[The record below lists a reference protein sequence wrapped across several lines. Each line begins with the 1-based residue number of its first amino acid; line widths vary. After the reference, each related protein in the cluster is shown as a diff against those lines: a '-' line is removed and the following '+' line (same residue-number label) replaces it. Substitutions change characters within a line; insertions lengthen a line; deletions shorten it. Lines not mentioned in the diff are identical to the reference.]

1 MEYGYK
7 YLREIA
13 WLMQLKLRLVTEE
26 EKSSRR
32 KIESGIEETKKAL
45 QEFFEKERIQKQFV
59 PLGYMLERMQWD
71 EFEVHVLYL
80 LIAAEVDEGFLAAC
94 AQFHGNSAAAYV
106 TPLLAKA
113 TFGKVLDGSS
123 LYHYLSQESRLG
135 QLILE
140 KSREVKNQFLN
151 PIMLRERMRAF
162 LFEGTIDYPPYEAF
176 LSIKP
181 PKKELPFLHDKTVL
195 GQIYKIIKNYHY
207 EKCLILCIQGEK
219 GAGKKLTLQYA
230 ARFLN
235 QPLVQFKA
243 DQLSTETEKAEWQIN
258 SLLQECRLWQG
269 IPVLL
274 HLGEETN
281 PLLYEKLASSCRL
294 VFAVSREHI
303 NSRAV
308 EGAVFFTLHM
318 NESKVSASQKVWIKQ
333 AERYDIEAG
342 VETALMA
349 EKFQLS
355 AGMIQEAMEI
365 AWLCAVRDGRRQ
377 ISQADLDRGC
387 YTLLEDRM
395 GKRAVRIKP
404 AFTFDQLVLPAKQK
418 DRLREACSQKKFQHK
433 VYGEWGFEALN
444 VYGIGLSMVF
454 YGPPGT
460 GKTMA
465 AQVIARELGLE
476 LYKVELTSIYSK
488 YIGETEK
495 NLDAI
500 FEQARRSQIIL
511 FFDEAD
517 ILFSKRTEIKDS
529 HDKYSN
535 MEAAYLLQKMEAY
548 EGVTILAT
556 NYVENFDPAFNRR
569 IKFMVNFPFP
579 EEEQRR
585 QIWKNAIP
593 KKTPHEEIDFEFLST
608 FHLSGAQ
615 IKNIVLAA
623 AFRAASGDVRL
634 GMEQLV
640 PALKNEY
647 EKNGRMLQNNE
658 MREYAICIK
667 DDEYRNRGLF
677 NFE

>member
-1 MEYGYK
+1 MECEYR

-13 WLMQLKLRLVTEE
+13 WLMQLKLRLVAEE
-26 EKSSRR
+26 EKSGRR
-32 KIESGIEETKKAL
+32 KIESSIEETKKAL
-45 QEFFEKERIQKQFV
+45 QEFFQKERIQKQFV
-59 PLGYMLERMQWD
+59 PLGYILERMQWD
-71 EFEVHVLYL
+71 EFEVHILYL

-113 TFGKVLDGSS
+113 TFGKALDGSS
-123 LYHYLSQESRLG
+123 LYHYLSQESNLG
-135 QLILE
+135 QLIVE
-140 KSREVKNQFLN
+140 KSRDTKNQFLN
-151 PIMLRERMRAF
+151 PITLRERMRAF
-162 LFEGTIDYPPYEAF
+162 LFNGSIDYPPYEAF
-176 LSIKP
+176 LSIKL
-181 PKKELPFLHDKTVL
+181 PKKELPFLYDKTVL
-195 GQIYKIIKNYHY
+195 GQICEIIKNHNYN
-207 EKCLILCIQGEK
+207 KCLIICMQGEK
-219 GAGKKLTLQYA
+219 GVGKKLILQCA
-230 ARFLN
+230 ARLLN

-243 DQLSTETEKAEWQIN
+243 DRISEEEEKAEWQIN
-258 SLLQECRLWQG
+258 SLLSECQLWQG

-274 HLGEETN
+274 NLEEETN
-281 PLLYEKLASSCRL
+281 SSLYEKLASKCRL
-294 VFAVSREHI
+294 VFAVAREHI
-303 NSRAV
+303 SGRAV
-308 EGAVFFTLHM
+308 EGAVFFTLSIP
-318 NESKVSASQKVWIKQ
+318 EPKVAQGQKVWAKQ
-333 AERYDIEAG
+333 AESYAIEAG
-342 VETALMA
+342 VEIERMA
-349 EKFQLS
+349 EKFRLTT
-355 AGMIQEAMEI
+355 GMIQKAMEI

-387 YTLLEDRM
+387 YTLLEDKM

-404 AFTFDQLVLPAKQK
+404 AFTFDQLVLPVKQK
-418 DRLREACSQKKFQHK
+418 DQLREACSQRQFQHK
-433 VYGEWGFEALN
+433 VYREWGFEALN

-500 FEQARRSQIIL
+500 FEQGRRSQIIL

-593 KKTPHEEIDFEFLST
+593 EKAPCEEIDFEFLST

-623 AFRAASGDVRL
+623 AFRAASGGTRL

-647 EKNGRMLQNNE
+647 EKNGRMLQMKE
-658 MREYAICIK
+658 MREYANCIK
-667 DDEYRNRGLF
+667 KTECK
-677 NFE
+677 

>member
-1 MEYGYK
+1 MECEYR

-26 EKSSRR
+26 EKSGRR
-32 KIESGIEETKKAL
+32 KIESGIEETTKAL
-45 QEFFEKERIQKQFV
+45 QEFFEKERIKKRFV
-59 PLGYMLERMQWD
+59 PLGYILERMQWD
-71 EFEVHVLYL
+71 EFEVHILYL

-94 AQFHGNSAAAYV
+94 AQFHGNSAASYV

-113 TFGKVLDGSS
+113 TFGKALDGSS
-123 LYHYLSQESRLG
+123 LYHYLSKESNLG
-135 QLILE
+135 QLIVE
-140 KSREVKNQFLN
+140 KSRDTKNQFLN
-151 PIMLRERMRAF
+151 PITLRERMRAF
-162 LFEGTIDYPPYEAF
+162 LFDGTIDYPPYEAF
-176 LSIKP
+176 LSIKLP
-181 PKKELPFLHDKTVL
+181 EKELPFMYDKTIL
-195 GQIYKIIKNYHY
+195 GQICEIIKNHNYN
-207 EKCLILCIQGEK
+207 KCLIICIQGEK
-219 GAGKKLTLQYA
+219 GAGKKLILQCVA
-230 ARFLN
+230 GLLN
-235 QPLVQFKA
+235 QPLVQLRA
-243 DQLSTETEKAEWQIN
+243 DRLSEEEEKAEWQIN
-258 SLLQECRLWQG
+258 SLLNECRLWQG

-274 HLGEETN
+274 NLEEETN
-281 PLLYEKLASSCRL
+281 SSLYEKLASKCRL
-294 VFAVSREHI
+294 VFAVAREHI
-303 NSRAV
+303 SGRAV
-308 EGAVFFTLHM
+308 EGAVFFTLSIP
-318 NESKVSASQKVWIKQ
+318 EPKVAHSQKVWAKQ
-333 AERYDIEAG
+333 AESYAIEAG
-342 VETALMA
+342 VEIERMA
-349 EKFQLS
+349 EKFRLTT
-355 AGMIQEAMEI
+355 GMIQKAMEI
-365 AWLCAVRDGRRQ
+365 AWLCAVRDGRQQ

-387 YTLLEDRM
+387 YTLLEDKM

-404 AFTFDQLVLPAKQK
+404 AFTFDQLVLPVKQK
-418 DRLREACSQKKFQHK
+418 DQLREACSQKQFQHK

-585 QIWKNAIP
+585 QIWENAIP
-593 KKTPHEEIDFEFLST
+593 EKAPCEEIDFEFLST
-608 FHLSGAQ
+608 FRLSGAQ

-623 AFRAASGDVRL
+623 AFRAASGGNRL

-647 EKNGRMLQNNE
+647 EKNGRMLQTIE
-658 MREYAICIK
+658 MREYANCIK
-667 DDEYRNRGLF
+667 ET
-677 NFE
+677 ECK